1 MIKNWKLFLESS
13 SHGPEEE
20 ELKRHAE
27 ELKASLKK
35 VFSPILSTE
44 EFLRY
49 FKMNDAIK
57 NSVDMIYEGLIGG
70 FNLSIDSK
78 FQNQAELAE
87 TLKTFFKK
95 TLDRAKIVM
104 IEKSFEEGI
113 DFMIDEY
120 VKFMI
125 DFVKSQI
132 EDSED
137 DDKDEDDDWWKTSP
151 KKDYSQMSKKEIQDL
166 IDDAL
171 SDRDFELVHKLA
183 KYLESHTPKFESNS
197 YKDLPKFDNCIKE
210 FCNLLIDF
218 ITDYFLVKTK

>member
-13 SHGPEEE
+13 SNGEEEE
-20 ELKRHAE
+20 ELMRNAE
-27 ELKASLKK
+27 ELKSSLKR

-49 FKMNDAIK
+49 FQMNDAIK
-57 NSVDMIYEGLIGG
+57 KSVEMIYDGLIGG

-78 FQNQAELAE
+78 FKDQVELAD
-87 TLKTFFKK
+87 TLKAFFKK

-132 EDSED
+132 ENSED
-137 DDKDEDDDWWKTSP
+137 EDEDDDWWKTSP

-183 KYLESHTPKFESNS
+183 KYLESHSPKFESKS
-197 YKDLPKFDNCIKE
+197 FRDLPKFENCIKE
-210 FCNLLIDF
+210 FCNLLVDF
-218 ITDYFLVKTK
+218 ITGYFLVKAK